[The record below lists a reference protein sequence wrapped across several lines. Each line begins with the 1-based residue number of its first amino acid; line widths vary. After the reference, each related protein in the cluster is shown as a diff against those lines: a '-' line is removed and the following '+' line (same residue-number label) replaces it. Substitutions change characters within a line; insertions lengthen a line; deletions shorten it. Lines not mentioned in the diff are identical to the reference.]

1 MANEA
6 SVYNLPMKQ
15 AGAFERN
22 TEYRP
27 GLRTTRR
34 AREPPTTTLAYTRS
48 EIAKKRA
55 TQPSQ
60 LQRAEGTESKC
71 SIIHCAHGDDVFA
84 FRYAL
89 HGSSGDGW

>member
-60 LQRAEGTESKC
+60 LQRAKGTESKC
-71 SIIHCAHGDDVFA
+71 SRIRCAHGDDECEFHRA
-84 FRYAL
+84 PGR
-89 HGSSGDGW
+89 SSDDGW